1 MPAEHII
8 LVGLSGSGKSTV
20 GRLLARQL
28 GLPFVDTDDAL
39 ARRAGRSIPHIF
51 ATDGEQRFRALETAA
66 VRDALRG
73 PPAVVSLG
81 GGALLSAE
89 TRIRCAQHCM
99 VWLDAAPSVLA
110 ARVAPRGDTQSRP
123 LLAGADPAARLADL
137 LAQRRP
143 YYAQAHLRLDASPS
157 ADEVVRAARRALA
170 RFVAPVRQTLTIPT
184 SATPQRQSYDVVTG
198 RGILTQLGPMVHER
212 LAARRVFVV
221 SNSVVWPLAGG
232 LLEEALGGDVA
243 IAAVRQAPDGETTKT
258 VAQAEQLWTWLAEQG
273 AERRDP
279 VIAFGGGVTGDLTGF
294 VAACYVR
301 GVPFVQI
308 PTTLLAQVDSSIGGK
323 VAVDHALA
331 KNMIGAFKAPEL
343 VVVDTA
349 LLASLPPEQVAAGWA
364 EVLKH
369 GVILD
374 AGLFGLMEDQAEQL
388 NDLAPQ
394 LTLDVVRR
402 SLAIKARVV
411 EEDEFEQGTRMLLN
425 YGHTL
430 GQAIEAATGYRRYLH
445 GHAVSLGMVAA
456 GWIAVQLG
464 LLPEPDL
471 RRIEGVLSRLRL
483 PVRLSG
489 VDPQAVLAAMQRD
502 KKVRQGR
509 NIWVLPRRIGEAV
522 RTAEVPEALA
532 AQALTYLGRAGEA
545 APVPR

>member
-1 MPAEHII
+1 
-8 LVGLSGSGKSTV
+8 
-20 GRLLARQL
+20 
-28 GLPFVDTDDAL
+28 
-39 ARRAGRSIPHIF
+39 
-51 ATDGEQRFRALETAA
+51 
-66 VRDALRG
+66 
-73 PPAVVSLG
+73 
-81 GGALLSAE
+81 
-89 TRIRCAQHCM
+89 
-99 VWLDAAPSVLA
+99 
-110 ARVAPRGDTQSRP
+110 VA
-123 LLAGADPAARLADL
+123 
-137 LAQRRP
+137 
-143 YYAQAHLRLDASPS
+143 H
-157 ADEVVRAARRALA
+157 
-170 RFVAPVRQTLTIPT
+170 
-184 SATPQRQSYDVVTG
+184 
-198 RGILTQLGPMVHER
+198 
-212 LAARRVFVV
+212 
-221 SNSVVWPLAGG
+221 
-232 LLEEALGGDVA
+232 
-243 IAAVRQAPDGETTKT
+243 
-258 VAQAEQLWTWLAEQG
+258 AEQLWTWLAEQG

-294 VAACYVR
+294 VAACYLR

-471 RRIEGVLSRLRL
+471 RRIEGVLPRLRL

-489 VDPQAVLAAMQRD
+489 VDPEAVLAAMQRD

-532 AQALTYLGRAGEA
+532 ARALTYLGRAGEA